1 MAQFDVLIV
10 GAGPAG
16 SFAAELLAKGGA
28 KVALF
33 DGRPAGEPKACGGG
47 VTAKALNAWPELL
60 NAVGR
65 TIHELDLYSP
75 SGKRLHLKLDEP
87 FAVYSRVVFDGY
99 LCDRARDAGAQVFSE
114 KISSRKITKTDN
126 GWRITSETGEWS
138 GAVLVGADGA
148 NSGIAKM
155 LAGPLAPSD
164 MEVAFGYRAP
174 LPINLSVNGVPPTVV
189 AFLPRWV
196 GYAWAFPRPDHISFG
211 IATTQDAF
219 EHQPLDDL
227 LWRFMIG
234 YYQQCAGAPKAP
246 KANATFWKDEEDTPQ
261 TIAVRE
267 QLRDTADRYAARIP
281 GLAATTWDNRTVS
294 GDDWALLGDAAG
306 FADPVTGEGI
316 YYALRSAELYAEA
329 YLRKD
334 PASYET
340 SWRQDFG
347 AELRR
352 AAQMRRR
359 FYGNFWGAPFTE
371 RMIEFAKGHRGVKRV
386 LGNLVA
392 GEQGYTDLKKKL
404 VKSALRPLLFAVA
417 TFALLIAGYA
427 QVQAQKVKHSR
438 AVIEAHRVCNEYQK
452 LLAEDL
458 DFDRAFEATFS
469 KNPARRRQIA
479 ISEGEFGEIDLTRV
493 DTGSL
498 IAAFK
503 SRMQLLYLMLPLIS
517 PANKEQEEHFFP
529 PPIKAIFERKAPQTA
544 AAFPSFSRQL
554 KRDATDLR
562 AHLDQLAAR
571 DPSVAERIRNFK
583 TDLSKE
589 IPLPQH
595 TVHPLTAYSKGE
607 VLPLSAYY
615 YQIGSY
621 AVIREQGQMKII
633 GIRFF
638 NRLF

>member
-1 MAQFDVLIV
+1 MAHFDVLIV

-16 SFAAELLAKGGA
+16 SFTAELLAKGGA

-33 DGRPAGEPKACGGG
+33 DGRPADEPKACGGG

-65 TIHELDLYSP
+65 TVHELDLYSP

-99 LCDRARDAGAQVFSE
+99 LRDRARAAGAEVFSE
-114 KISSRKITKTDN
+114 KISARKINKTDD

-138 GAVLVGADGA
+138 GAVLIGADGA

-174 LPINLSVNGVPPTVV
+174 LPANGVAPTVV

-227 LWRFMIG
+227 LWRFMVG
-234 YYQQCAGAPKAP
+234 YYDQCAGAAGAK
-246 KANATFWKDEEDTPQ
+246 ATFWKDLQDTPE
-261 TIAVRE
+261 TIAIRE

-281 GLAATTWDNRTVS
+281 GLAAATWDNRTVS
-294 GDDWALLGDAAG
+294 GENWALLGDAAG

-316 YYALRSAELYAEA
+316 YYALRSAELYADA

-340 SWRQDFG
+340 AWRQDFG

-386 LGNLVA
+386 LGDLVA

-404 VKSALRPLLFAVA
+404 VKSALRPVLFFIMSLLVAAQSQAFA
-417 TFALLIAGYA
+417 
-427 QVQAQKVKHSR
+427 QRVKQPR
-438 AVIEAHRVCNEYQK
+438 DVVEAYRVCNQFQ
-452 LLAEDL
+452 LLMAADL
-458 DFDRAFEATFS
+458 DFDRAYEATFT
-469 KNPARRRQIA
+469 KDPARRRAIA
-479 ISEGEFGEIDLTRV
+479 LAEGEFGN
-493 DTGSL
+493 
-498 IAAFK
+498 A
-503 SRMQLLYLMLPLIS
+503 
-517 PANKEQEEHFFP
+517 
-529 PPIKAIFERKAPQTA
+529 
-544 AAFPSFSRQL
+544 
-554 KRDATDLR
+554 
-562 AHLDQLAAR
+562 
-571 DPSVAERIRNFK
+571 
-583 TDLSKE
+583 DLSKVDDATLITAYKNQVQILFYTLLLIDPDKRNDSLPERIDE
-589 IPLPQH
+589 IYSRGRPNTTDEFLQFTETLKEDVVELRTYLNRDPAAAERMRLFKIGLAKSLP
-595 TVHPLTAYSKGE
+595 VPKNYVVRPLTYYSKGR
-607 VLPLSAYY
+607 VLAGTEQY
-615 YQIGSY
+615 YQIDSY
-621 AVIREQGQMKII
+621 SVIREGSEMKII